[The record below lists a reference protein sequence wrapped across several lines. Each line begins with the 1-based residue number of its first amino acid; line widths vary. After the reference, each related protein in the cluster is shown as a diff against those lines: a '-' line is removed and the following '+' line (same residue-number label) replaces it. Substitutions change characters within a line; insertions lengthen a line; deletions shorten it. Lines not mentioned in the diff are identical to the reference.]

1 MPVSEHETAP
11 SRGRFP
17 SYLRR
22 QVNDL
27 LCLLLQQ
34 RARQGRRLLQSQ
46 MLSPSLKALFLTSN
60 HHRCSSTLL
69 NSLFQATFHHCY
81 SYDMRVWPTILFQD
95 APLEDPV
102 EELPAA
108 TFFQLSG
115 FWPGQL
121 TDVSNNL
128 LLIPDTIICPI
139 TRCRAS
145 KKLAI
150 FLMLRRWNKADTWD
164 VVARTLR

>member
-34 RARQGRRLLQSQ
+34 RARRGRRLLQSQ
-46 MLSPSLKALFLTSN
+46 MLSPSLRALFLTSN
-60 HHRCSSTLL
+60 HQRSSTLL
-69 NSLFQATFHHCY
+69 NSLFQSTFHHYY
-81 SYDMRVWPTILFQD
+81 SYDMHVRPTILFQD

-108 TFFQLSG
+108 TVFQLSG
-115 FWPGQL
+115 FWPGQF
-121 TDVSNNL
+121 TEVSNNL
-128 LLIPDTIICPI
+128 LLVPDTIICPI
-139 TRCRAS
+139 TTIDILKNA
-145 KKLAI
+145 
-150 FLMLRRWNKADTWD
+150 
-164 VVARTLR
+164 